1 MKDLPAASVIAMIDV
16 SAKVA
21 SLCFQYLNDV
31 KDAEE
36 DIQHLKKKV
45 DDIRDIL
52 RELKQRLERPDETR
66 LPVTRTL
73 TQSLQECLILLQKL
87 EAQLELSK
95 TRKAMRQLGAM
106 EWYFRIQEMEKIVA
120 SLGKHEQT
128 FSLLLQIDQKVDF
141 AKLLT
146 ASDITGAIKFSQE
159 AVELTPAGNPHR
171 ARRLDNL
178 SIHLRT
184 RYETEGRPEDLD
196 QAIEHSQEAV
206 DLTPASNPDRVRYL
220 SNLSDLLRTRYE
232 RVGWLK
238 NLDQAIEHSQ
248 EAVNLTS
255 AGNPDRARYLD
266 NLSDLLRTRYER
278 VGWLENLDQAIE
290 YSQEAVNLT
299 SAGNPD
305 RATCLENLSNLLDT
319 RYKREGRLEDLN
331 QVIEHSQEAVNLTSA
346 GNPDRARYLDNLSDL
361 LRTRYERVG
370 WLENLDQAIEYS
382 QEAVNLTSAGNP
394 DRATCLENLSNLL
407 STRYER
413 EGRLEDPAQ
422 ANDLLRT
429 SGEMSPSSVL
439 IREGPNYGIKEPT
452 EEKGQD
458 HNEDERSVTEGQHTV
473 DPASSET
480 FGYVD
485 SAYGT
490 ASHGRDNGRFAMHS
504 DYMKRIDSTEEDKV
518 EARSIY
524 SMLSTTTSVM
534 PTYLQDL
541 ADELF
546 SAIRI
551 PQTNTERLQRLCKAL
566 EQLLQQFAFRI
577 GVEVSSREGQ
587 EILYHV
593 HRNRRLAPRF
603 TKLDYK

>member
-255 AGNPDRARYLD
+255 AGNPDRARYLY
-266 NLSDLLRTRYER
+266 NLSIYLSYRFQREGSLNI
-278 VGWLENLDQAIE
+278 LAQAIE
-290 YSQEAVNLT
+290 CGQEAADLT
-299 SAGNPD
+299 LASNPN
-305 RATCLENLSNLLDT
+305 RA
-319 RYKREGRLEDLN
+319 K
-331 QVIEHSQEAVNLTSA
+331 
-346 GNPDRARYLDNLSDL
+346 
-361 LRTRYERVG
+361 
-370 WLENLDQAIEYS
+370 
-382 QEAVNLTSAGNP
+382 
-394 DRATCLENLSNLL
+394 CLENLSNLL